1 MSISME
7 RVQHEIRT
15 IHSTAVDQKKVTSQS
30 AKKLYNLMKE
40 IKNSPLSCSQGC
52 KTNAIN
58 DLNNLNKILTE
69 QNSKL
74 VNKKSKGINALLKK
88 INTAKVEENIINN
101 SIYSVGKSSY
111 VPINNEL
118 YASQEHIYES
128 ISDDINGPAEP
139 IYESINDDV
148 NGPAEPIYESINDDV
163 NGPAEPTYESMYHDV
178 NSSPESIYKSMK
190 AVITNTEKGTY
201 SKPFDNYSDNIYQK
215 PFYDKQ
221 KYSNSLPINEL
232 NNIEKYIDELAEIAD
247 DIIFIRT
254 PPGIRPP
261 NT

>member
-148 NGPAEPIYESINDDV
+148 NGPAEP
-163 NGPAEPTYESMYHDV
+163 TYESMYNDV

-201 SKPFDNYSDNIYQK
+201 SKPFDNYSDNIYQE

>member
-148 NGPAEPIYESINDDV
+148 NGPAEP
-163 NGPAEPTYESMYHDV
+163 TYESMYNDV

-201 SKPFDNYSDNIYQK
+201 SKPFDNYSDNIYQE
-215 PFYDKQ
+215 PFDDKQ